1 MSFASNLWTRL
12 VNAIQ
17 GEAMSVDETFTALE
31 KKLMP
36 GFSALTQKIEATI
49 GEQGVTV
56 LEQGLTD
63 IATVIAS
70 GGNISVAIATLVPQ
84 VTAQVSADLK
94 QDANIAA
101 HGAIELL
108 IAGLPAP
115 AADTGP
121 KAA

>member
-1 MSFASNLWTRL
+1 MSFVTTLWTRL

-17 GEAMSVDETFTALE
+17 GEATSIDETFTALE
-31 KKLMP
+31 KKLLP
-36 GFSALTQKIEATI
+36 GFSALTQKIESTI
-49 GEQGVTV
+49 GEQGVII

-63 IATVIAS
+63 IATVLS
-70 GGNISVAIATLVPQ
+70 TGGNIAPAIAALIPQ

-94 QDANIAA
+94 QDANTAA

-108 IAGLPAP
+108 IAGLPTP
-115 AADTGP
+115 VVDTTP